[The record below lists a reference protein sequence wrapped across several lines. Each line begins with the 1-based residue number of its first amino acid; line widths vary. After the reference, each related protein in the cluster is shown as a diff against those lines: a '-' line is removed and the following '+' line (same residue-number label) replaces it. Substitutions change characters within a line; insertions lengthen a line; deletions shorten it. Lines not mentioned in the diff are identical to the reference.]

1 MVQGIED
8 FIDLMTALAW
18 RLKKSGSSS
27 RKTLFVAIA
36 CLFLASCIGP
46 HLEDWPDSIP
56 QTQVFRVAYE
66 ADEENQMRQ
75 SETEYLEWV
84 LSFYQG
90 NLASPSGWKDIQG
103 YVYEAPAPEAAQE
116 LLDELSLLGIA
127 IGREWSKHNDIRQID
142 TRMLSLWGSTIQLA
156 PDFDAQKQTVE
167 LIAKDIDLLLRGSL
181 RKQDIREKRYADIL
195 GLEMFGGF

>member
-1 MVQGIED
+1 MVQRIEEL
-8 FIDLMTALAW
+8 IDLMAAAW
-18 RLKKSGSSS
+18 RLKKAGSSN
-27 RKTLFVAIA
+27 RKTLFIATA

-46 HLEDWPDSIP
+46 NLEDWPDSIP
-56 QTQVFRVAYE
+56 QTQVFKVAYE
-66 ADEENQMRQ
+66 ADDENQARQ

-90 NLASPSGWKDIQG
+90 NLASSSGWQDIQG

-127 IGREWSKHNDIRQID
+127 IGSEWSKHNDIRQID

-156 PDFDAQKQTVE
+156 PDFDTQKQTVE
-167 LIAKDIDLLLRGSL
+167 LIAKDIDLLLRGGL